1 MKPMRRSQSA
11 FTLAEM
17 AVAFFILALL
27 LAGSFIPLSTQ
38 VEVRNIAET
47 RRIMDQV
54 RDALIGFVQANGRL
68 PCPARGATPAGTS
81 YMDSAAYNLSFA
93 AGVEQYDTGAVSGK
107 KRCLYTQGVVP
118 WSTLGVPETDSW
130 GRRFSYRVS
139 PAFADDASS
148 LATWQTRATDP
159 SGVFP
164 SQALSTP
171 TSPADQTPTCDPTPA
186 PTQSSF
192 ALCSLGDIAVLTRSE
207 SDHATITAL
216 GSGLPVIFVSHGR
229 NGIGAYQPSGVK
241 VAGTS
246 GTDETAN
253 STGTGTYTVAS
264 SYLQYAY
271 YSRNPTPYASTCDDT
286 TGTQFCEFDDLV
298 GWISSP
304 VLVNRTVT
312 AGRLP

>member
-1 MKPMRRSQSA
+1 MKRTRRGQSA

-38 VEVRNIAET
+38 VEVRNIADT

-68 PCPARGATPAGTS
+68 PCPARGATASGTS
-81 YMDSAAYNLSFA
+81 NSLWGVAIA
-93 AGVEQYDTGAVSGK
+93 AGVEQYDSTNL
-107 KRCLYTQGVVP
+107 RCYTTQGVVP
-118 WSTLGVPETDSW
+118 WSTLGIPETDAW

-139 PAFADDASS
+139 PAFADMDMSS
-148 LATWQTRATDP
+148 ANKTWSTTKSGSAPSSPQVATNP
-159 SGVFP
+159 V
-164 SQALSTP
+164 
-171 TSPADQTPTCDPTPA
+171 SPDDQTPSCSPSPSPTLA
-186 PTQSSF
+186 SF
-192 ALCSLGDIAVLTRSE
+192 ALCSLGDIVVLTRSE
-207 SDHATITAL
+207 SNHATVTTL
-216 GSGLPVIFVSHGR
+216 GAGLPVVYISHGR
-229 NGIGAYQPSGVK
+229 NGIGAYQPNGVQ

-246 GTDETAN
+246 GADETAN
-253 STGTGTYTVAS
+253 STGTTTSAAIAPGGSS

-271 YSRNPTPYASTCDDT
+271 YSRNPTPYAGTCDDT

-304 VLVNRTVT
+304 VLMNRAVT